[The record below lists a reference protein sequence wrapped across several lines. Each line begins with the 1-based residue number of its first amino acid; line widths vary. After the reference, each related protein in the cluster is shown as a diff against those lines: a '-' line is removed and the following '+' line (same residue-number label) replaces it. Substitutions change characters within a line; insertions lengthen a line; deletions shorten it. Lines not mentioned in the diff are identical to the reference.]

1 MNKTIVIA
9 TAMLGLVASGP
20 VAADVIGFT
29 GPFAPGSFTIGFT
42 GTILG
47 GTSGSTIATQ
57 TALTINGGN
66 GTGGCVGGVYGF
78 LGPCEVDATH
88 SIAGLG
94 FDTIIFH
101 WAYSTSDVDGPGG
114 DLFGVFNDGL
124 RTVLSDPG
132 GPISQSGNLTLH
144 PTSSF
149 GFFVNCTDCT
159 GGSAAATI
167 SSFVAQTSAA
177 VVPEP
182 ASIALLGLALA
193 GVGVSRR
200 KKP

>member
-88 SIAGLG
+88 STAGL
-94 FDTIIFH
+94 
-101 WAYSTSDVDGPGG
+101 SDSIRRSGVPALSKTVWRCRLCHPMAIWGSLAVS
-114 DLFGVFNDGL
+114 LF
-124 RTVLSDPG
+124 
-132 GPISQSGNLTLH
+132 
-144 PTSSF
+144 
-149 GFFVNCTDCT
+149 
-159 GGSAAATI
+159 
-167 SSFVAQTSAA
+167 
-177 VVPEP
+177 E
-182 ASIALLGLALA
+182 
-193 GVGVSRR
+193 
-200 KKP
+200 